1 MTGMDRYTGKALDE
15 LAHIRQSIADI
26 LSTRLGVRVMR
37 RAYGSRLYTLV
48 DDPVDQRFRVE
59 VQAAVAEAVRRW
71 EPRVTPERV
80 LLRNVGADGPVF
92 QLDIRRRRDGQRAQL
107 TI

>member
-26 LSTRLGVRVMR
+26 LSTRLGVLVML

-59 VQAAVAEAVRRW
+59 VQAAAVPNDIFDATNWWTSDRGISSFILETVKYPVYFFW
-71 EPRVTPERV
+71 SEEPTVV
-80 LLRNVGADGPVF
+80 RND
-92 QLDIRRRRDGQRAQL
+92 
-107 TI
+107 